1 MDDTMHEVTIMDVPP
16 QLVFGMRRKGKYEQ
30 IAVMIA
36 ELVHYI
42 SQAGVDLCGPP
53 IYLWHEKTVE
63 AAYRADEAGNADI
76 EVAWPV
82 RGTAPGT
89 PEIRQYTLPGGKMAR
104 ILHQGP
110 YQECGSTYQ
119 YLFDWLDRNRL
130 VIIGPIREMYL
141 NDPVTVPPEG
151 ILTEILAPVSSRE

>member
-1 MDDTMHEVTIMDVPP
+1 MHEVTIIDIPP
-16 QLVFGMRRKGKYEQ
+16 QLVLGMRRKGKYEQ

-36 ELVHYI
+36 ELVHYM
-42 SQAGVDLCGPP
+42 SKAGVEICGPP

-63 AAYRADEAGNADI
+63 AACKADETGTAEI

-82 RGTAPGT
+82 CGTAPGT
-89 PEIRQYTLPGGKMAR
+89 AEIRQYTLPGGRMAR

-110 YQECGSTYQ
+110 YQECESTYQ
-119 YLFDWLDRNRL
+119 YLFDWLARNRM
-130 VIIGPIREMYL
+130 VITGPIREMYL

-151 ILTEILAPVSSRE
+151 ILTEIQAPVESRG

>member
-1 MDDTMHEVTIMDVPP
+1 MHEVTLIDVPP
-16 QLVFGMRRKGKYEQ
+16 QLVFGMRRKGKYEL

-42 SQAGVDLCGPP
+42 SQAGVDICGPP

-63 AAYRADEAGNADI
+63 EAYRADETGTADI

-89 PEIRQYTLPGGKMAR
+89 PEIRQYTLPGGRMAR

-130 VIIGPIREMYL
+130 VITGPIREMYL

-151 ILTEILAPVSSRE
+151 ILTEILAPVGSRE